1 MLKKKD
7 IIYAI
12 LVVAILIT
20 LCIVLSVNDRIIAV
34 VTNQNGDNIWYIA
47 NISKTYQKLIEH
59 KITWWNILN
68 KDVYIRDFYY
78 PFGRYI
84 TGVDLDTSLVMDTD
98 LNAKCINFILN
109 NIEGDKV
116 LDITCGKGFL
126 SKEIAKKNNAL
137 KVYGVDIM
145 PSKGIPNLPENL
157 TFIKGSVENI
167 PFDDNF
173 FDTTIYDHTLEHTP
187 NIDKA
192 VSELRR
198 VTRKKLIIVVPKQ
211 REYKYTFD
219 LHLNFFPYEFSL
231 LKAINHKNG
240 KLVTIGGDFVYYETK

>member
-1 MLKKKD
+1 MKREFTNK
-7 IIYAI
+7 INYI
-12 LVVAILIT
+12 LDNLIPP
-20 LCIVLSVNDRIIAV
+20 I
-34 VTNQNGDNIWYIA
+34 
-47 NISKTYQKLIEH
+47 
-59 KITWWNILN
+59 
-68 KDVYIRDFYY
+68 IRDSKIFMFPLFWLLFKDKTRYFLNFKESILHMGEEEYCNYY
-78 PFGRYI
+78 AYLADVHLQR
-84 TGVDLDTSLVMDTD
+84 DTD

>member
-1 MLKKKD
+1 MKREFTNK
-7 IIYAI
+7 INYI
-12 LVVAILIT
+12 LDNLIPP
-20 LCIVLSVNDRIIAV
+20 I
-34 VTNQNGDNIWYIA
+34 
-47 NISKTYQKLIEH
+47 
-59 KITWWNILN
+59 
-68 KDVYIRDFYY
+68 IRDSKIFMFPLFWLLFKDKTRYFLNFKESISHMGEEEYCNYY
-78 PFGRYI
+78 AYLADVHLQR
-84 TGVDLDTSLVMDTD
+84 DTD

-116 LDITCGKGFL
+116 LDIACGKGFL

-145 PSKGIPNLPENL
+145 PPKGIPNLPENL
-157 TFIKGSVENI
+157 TFIKGFVENI

-173 FDTTIYDHTLEHTP
+173 FDTTICAHTLEHTP